1 MASAAI
7 SKIES
12 LGSIPGRGTIKDIEM
27 IIMSKEE
34 VKDASRTWAANVKAP
49 IDRDNQIYMMKT
61 AAWRH
66 KQLQNKYK
74 ELFAKK
80 GNNMGDNT

>member
-1 MASAAI
+1 
-7 SKIES
+7 
-12 LGSIPGRGTIKDIEM
+12 M

-34 VKDASRTWAANVKAP
+34 VKDASRIWAVNVKAP
-49 IDRDNQIYMMKT
+49 IDRDTQIYMMKT

-74 ELFAKK
+74 ELFTKK
-80 GNNMGDNT
+80 GNDMGDNT